1 MPPHVSNID
10 TKHGSLP
17 NKAVSIIKVG
27 TGKHYAYLDSDQAS
41 DILCM
46 SFMRLHV
53 PEHDAGLSSVWL
65 AEGIHH
71 SARKVGPMIVGL
83 HVCKVHK

>member
-1 MPPHVSNID
+1 MPLRVSDNY
-10 TKHGSLP
+10 TKHGSLSMQSAA
-17 NKAVSIIKVG
+17 KAG
-27 TGKHYAYLDSDQAS
+27 NREHFAYLDSDQAP

-71 SARKVGPMIVGL
+71 SARKVGPVIVGL

>member
-1 MPPHVSNID
+1 MAI
-10 TKHGSLP
+10 GEQF
-17 NKAVSIIKVG
+17 
-27 TGKHYAYLDSDQAS
+27 AYLDSDQAP

-46 SFMRLHV
+46 SLMRLHI